1 MARVAITE
9 SYLEDSADA
18 IREKTGLSEETYT
31 PSEMA
36 PAIMTISG
44 SGGIIPA
51 GTININTNGTHNVT
65 NYASANVSVP
75 NSYSSSDE
83 GKVVS
88 SGALVAQSSATYT
101 ENGTYDTTLKNS
113 VTVDVEGG
121 GSGTEVVSVVDT
133 TDTAGGTI
141 RTITA
146 VDISDTTA
154 TAADV
159 ASGKYFY
166 TAAGVKTAGTS
177 SGGSSEPDHW
187 VRPSDMP
194 NLSALGELTE
204 QEVYFVYKTNH
215 YPYSQANFSF
225 TVGNNKT
232 FTVEEGQIINNEFVA
247 SNSTTVNNNA
257 YFTQTLTGYQTDY
270 TVFRITSNGVITAI
284 SGFGGNGTDN
294 LTDIDKKNQSIVEI
308 YMCTPDTSI
317 SNVFGNVFRYTR
329 LIISVTWFQCPTTSL
344 SRTFEQIDSLE
355 NVFITFQDQS
365 VSLYNTFESD
375 SNLKYA
381 YLYDMTP
388 SSLEGTFS
396 QCKNLKYGNWED
408 WTLSNSLSINSCFRD
423 CYLLTTLDLSGWKAS
438 ITNAAFAFNSCY
450 NLKYID
456 ISNLT
461 LNNANAQ
468 SMFNWCINLETQP
481 LLKGTISNA
490 TTIFAY
496 CKNIKIL
503 DFSEVDISAATFSS
517 NYVTLLEKMIISE
530 VTSLPNQAFR
540 DNPRCLE
547 YHFLQETPP
556 TAGTSVWYSEV
567 EENMKIYVPYS
578 ADHSILEAYQ
588 TATNWSSFASTI
600 IEEDPE

>member
-9 SYLEDSADA
+9 SYLEDIADA

-204 QEVYFVYKTNH
+204 QEVYFVY
-215 YPYSQANFSF
+215 
-225 TVGNNKT
+225 
-232 FTVEEGQIINNEFVA
+232 
-247 SNSTTVNNNA
+247 
-257 YFTQTLTGYQTDY
+257 
-270 TVFRITSNGVITAI
+270 
-284 SGFGGNGTDN
+284 
-294 LTDIDKKNQSIVEI
+294 
-308 YMCTPDTSI
+308 
-317 SNVFGNVFRYTR
+317 
-329 LIISVTWFQCPTTSL
+329 
-344 SRTFEQIDSLE
+344 
-355 NVFITFQDQS
+355 
-365 VSLYNTFESD
+365 
-375 SNLKYA
+375 
-381 YLYDMTP
+381 
-388 SSLEGTFS
+388 
-396 QCKNLKYGNWED
+396 
-408 WTLSNSLSINSCFRD
+408 
-423 CYLLTTLDLSGWKAS
+423 
-438 ITNAAFAFNSCY
+438 
-450 NLKYID
+450 
-456 ISNLT
+456 
-461 LNNANAQ
+461 
-468 SMFNWCINLETQP
+468 
-481 LLKGTISNA
+481 
-490 TTIFAY
+490 
-496 CKNIKIL
+496 
-503 DFSEVDISAATFSS
+503 
-517 NYVTLLEKMIISE
+517 
-530 VTSLPNQAFR
+530 
-540 DNPRCLE
+540 
-547 YHFLQETPP
+547 
-556 TAGTSVWYSEV
+556 
-567 EENMKIYVPYS
+567 
-578 ADHSILEAYQ
+578 
-588 TATNWSSFASTI
+588 
-600 IEEDPE
+600 